1 MKELSISA
9 DFKCTATRGNKC
21 ERLDTLA
28 EFENLGRQTDGL
40 RRVVSNDAIFY
51 RHFGLHF
58 ELLSETKVIGAVKS
72 GQEAGR
78 NYNERRRRRVASV
91 ASPSLWAPRPAA
103 GRPGDGAQIYVSI
116 LKGKVQTASDHAEV
130 ILRTVNDTPAQ
141 IVRPTDMAGDSN
153 FEAGAELS

>member
-9 DFKCTATRGNKC
+9 DFKCAATRGNKC

-40 RRVVSNDAIFY
+40 RRVVSNDAIFD

-58 ELLSETKVIGAVKS
+58 ELLSERKVIGAAKS

-78 NYNERRRRRVASV
+78 NGFAADLATMKCSGGDALPPIR
-91 ASPSLWAPRPAA
+91 LWAPRLAA
-103 GRPGDGAQIYVSI
+103 GQPGDDAQIYVRS
-116 LKGKVQTASDHAEV
+116 
-130 ILRTVNDTPAQ
+130 
-141 IVRPTDMAGDSN
+141 
-153 FEAGAELS
+153 